1 MDLLVPAYEVA
12 DPLFDADPGPIIELP
27 FGAPQIG
34 RREAHVPRLVGVPLD
49 SHGAPERPP
58 DELDQAIQPH
68 PRATANVDRDGAPTP
83 PTPPAP
89 RAPGAGGPL
98 HPRPDPVPAVRNI
111 GIVPL
116 ARPVAVHPDGA
127 ALGDQIR
134 KAMDGQVRPLSRAV
148 HCEKAEASDAPPRP
162 VG

>member
-1 MDLLVPAYEVA
+1 MDLLVQAYELA
-12 DPLFDADPGPIIELP
+12 DPRCDADPGPIIDLP

-49 SHGAPERPP
+49 SHGAPERPS

-83 PTPPAP
+83 PTPPPP
-89 RAPGAGGPL
+89 RAGGPL
-98 HPRPDPVPAVRNI
+98 PRPQDPAPAVRNI

-116 ARPVAVHPDGA
+116 A
-127 ALGDQIR
+127 
-134 KAMDGQVRPLSRAV
+134 
-148 HCEKAEASDAPPRP
+148 PPP
-162 VG
+162 PP

>member
-12 DPLFDADPGPIIELP
+12 DPLFDADPGPIIERP

-49 SHGAPERPP
+49 SHGAPERPS

-83 PTPPAP
+83 PTPPP
-89 RAPGAGGPL
+89 PPPPGAGGPL
-98 HPRPDPVPAVRNI
+98 PRPPAPVQTLRNMR
-111 GIVPL
+111 IVPL
-116 ARPVAVHPDGA
+116 APPGPVP
-127 ALGDQIR
+127 
-134 KAMDGQVRPLSRAV
+134 
-148 HCEKAEASDAPPRP
+148 
-162 VG
+162 

>member
-83 PTPPAP
+83 PPPPPPPPPRAGRPPPPPQAPLPTSPDIRKVPPAP
-89 RAPGAGGPL
+89 P
-98 HPRPDPVPAVRNI
+98 
-111 GIVPL
+111 
-116 ARPVAVHPDGA
+116 
-127 ALGDQIR
+127 
-134 KAMDGQVRPLSRAV
+134 
-148 HCEKAEASDAPPRP
+148 
-162 VG
+162 

>member
-83 PTPPAP
+83 PTPPPPPAP
-89 RAPGAGGPL
+89 PAGRPPPPPPD
-98 HPRPDPVPAVRNI
+98 PRPPLPNL
-111 GIVPL
+111 GI
-116 ARPVAVHPDGA
+116 
-127 ALGDQIR
+127 
-134 KAMDGQVRPLSRAV
+134 
-148 HCEKAEASDAPPRP
+148 
-162 VG
+162 